1 VNTTA
6 QYNLFREHIFTDP
19 IPMFP
24 FNTDGIDP
32 SGGNMHIYNLTVQNF
47 DDVVVPKPSH
57 DDDCTRDMLVENVE
71 VRLGVGMSIG
81 SVPPHV
87 GGSCIRNI
95 TFRNVVMKRPFKGI
109 YVKTNPGSNGWGNIS
124 DIYYKN
130 ISMDRP
136 IWWAIYL
143 GPQQMR

>member
-1 VNTTA
+1 
-6 QYNLFREHIFTDP
+6 
-19 IPMFP
+19 
-24 FNTDGIDP
+24 
-32 SGGNMHIYNLTVQNF
+32 MHIYNLTVQNF

-57 DDDCTRDMLVENVE
+57 DDDCTRDMLVENIE

-95 TFRNVVMKRPFKGI
+95 TFMNIVMKRPFKGI
-109 YVKTNPGSNGWGNIS
+109 YIKTNPGTNGWGNVS
-124 DIYYKN
+124 NIYYKN